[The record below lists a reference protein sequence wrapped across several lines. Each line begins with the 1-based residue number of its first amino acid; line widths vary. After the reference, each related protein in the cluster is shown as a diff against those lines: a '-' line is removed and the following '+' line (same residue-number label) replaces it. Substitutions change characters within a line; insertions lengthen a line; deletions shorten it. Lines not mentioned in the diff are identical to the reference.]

1 MPDELV
7 ATQAFNVRF
16 LQGCCVFKE
25 ITLVGLNQRN
35 YFENA
40 NAYSQRT
47 LKMRMA
53 TRTIMRDCNSA
64 LLQFFCKCDWGLKL
78 VSKSKMRSQHTTHIL
93 QGLLPLQKNL
103 RQKRNLS
110 LKINLFDLG
119 KKISAKTKSDQRKN
133 NTKP

>member
-40 NAYSQRT
+40 NAYS
-47 LKMRMA
+47 
-53 TRTIMRDCNSA
+53 
-64 LLQFFCKCDWGLKL
+64 
-78 VSKSKMRSQHTTHIL
+78 
-93 QGLLPLQKNL
+93 
-103 RQKRNLS
+103 
-110 LKINLFDLG
+110 
-119 KKISAKTKSDQRKN
+119 
-133 NTKP
+133 